1 MSQYCEI
8 PKDDME
14 SFMTVSRFVPVVVPG
29 SIELVYERPVLG
41 GLSVR
46 VFSSVTERL
55 GAARSVGADAIRVV
69 VWAKDKRIVVASEKR
84 VHRVTGWRENLAD
97 RIAKALSRI
106 ERGQIPTCGCGGY
119 WVKRSGKYGEFFGCS
134 SYPTCR
140 NTRKTEVEA

>member
-14 SFMTVSRFVPVVVPG
+14 SFMAVSRFAQIEVPG
-29 SIELVYERPVLG
+29 SVELVYERPVSK

-46 VFSSVTERL
+46 VFSSVTDRL
-55 GAARSVGADAIRVV
+55 DAARPVGADAIRVV

-84 VHRVTGWRENLAD
+84 VHRVAGWRQNLAD

-106 ERGQIPTCGCGGY
+106 ERGQIPTCHCGGY
-119 WVKRSGKYGEFFGCS
+119 WVKRSGRFGEFFGCS
-134 SYPTCR
+134 NYPTCR
-140 NTRKTEVEA
+140 NTRKAMVEA